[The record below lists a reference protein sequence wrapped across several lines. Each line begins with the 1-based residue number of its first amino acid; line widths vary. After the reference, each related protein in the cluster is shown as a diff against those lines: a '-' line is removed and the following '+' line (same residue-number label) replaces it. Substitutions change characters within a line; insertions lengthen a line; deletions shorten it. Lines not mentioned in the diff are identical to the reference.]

1 MDGDHIMDLIE
12 MQEVKKHFPV
22 YGGILPKIVGYVK
35 AVDGVSLSIRQNEV
49 LGLIGESGCG
59 KTTLGKVA
67 LRLLKPSE
75 GSIFFEGIDIAKKK
89 HDDLLSF
96 KRKTQIIFQDSHSSL
111 DPRSSIGLSVEEPLR
126 THKIFPD
133 KAERK
138 ERVVELLEE
147 VGLESDHY
155 DRYPH
160 EFSGGQKQ
168 RICIARALALDPKF
182 VVADEPVS
190 SLDVSVRAQILNLL
204 KDLQAKYHLSILYIS
219 HDISGVKYISNRV
232 AIMYLGKIVELA
244 DQNEIFRNPCHPYT
258 KVLLSS
264 VPVPDPET
272 REEVKLLKG
281 EVPSPIDP
289 PRACRFHPR
298 CDYCKAE
305 CKEKEPELR
314 RIKKDHFVRCSSFK
328 DLG

>member
-1 MDGDHIMDLIE
+1 MEGDHNMDLIE
-12 MQEVKKHFPV
+12 MRDVKKHFPI
-22 YGGILPKIVGYVK
+22 YSGILPKVVGHIK
-35 AVDGVSLSIRQNEV
+35 AVDGISLSIEQNEV

-67 LRLLKPSE
+67 LRLLDPSE

-96 KRKTQIIFQDSHSSL
+96 KKKTQIIFQDAHSSL

-126 THKIFPD
+126 THKMFQD
-133 KAERK
+133 RAKRK

-147 VGLESDHY
+147 VGLESEHC

-244 DQNEIFRNPCHPYT
+244 DQNEIFKNPCHPYT

-289 PRACRFHPR
+289 PKACRFHPR
-298 CDYCKAE
+298 CDCCTPE
-305 CKEKEPELR
+305 CKEREPELR
-314 RIKKDHFVRCSSFK
+314 RIKKGHFVRCLSFK